1 MVAWEHVRV
10 GKCEEC
16 GMCGDDDVMYE
27 CVSSVGM
34 CGDSGDVVMCERWDN
49 MGGCKSGK
57 EYEEGGGCGGKVV
70 GRVEA

>member
-27 CVSSVGM
+27 CVSNVGM
-34 CGDSGDVVMCERWDN
+34 CGDSGDVIV
-49 MGGCKSGK
+49 
-57 EYEEGGGCGGKVV
+57 YEECGDSGSVEACEGGKV
-70 GRVEA
+70 

>member
-10 GKCEEC
+10 GKCEECGMC

-34 CGDSGDVVMCERWDN
+34 CGDGGDVGVCER
-49 MGGCKSGK
+49 GH
-57 EYEEGGGCGGKVV
+57 V
-70 GRVEA
+70 